1 MTTEITK
8 CDTITALRIFFQNML
23 IIGERAY
30 NQNKDGWQKFIRFQ
44 LFEKECCLAFYSFGH
59 IADGGFCRKYWP
71 CLYVETQSILGRHD
85 YEEWGYN
92 KTDHYINGGVTFSNE
107 TLPTC
112 GDTRWVGCDFNHG
125 CNLHNTD
132 DVLIER
138 MIESIQGLI
147 EIA

>member
-59 IADGGFCRKYWP
+59 IADGGFCRKFWP
-71 CLYVETQSILGRHD
+71 CLYVETISSLGHSD
-85 YEEWGYN
+85 YEEWNYN
-92 KTDHYINGGVTFSNE
+92 NTNHRINGGVTFTNE
-107 TLPTC
+107 ILPTC
-112 GDTRWVGCDFNHG
+112 DDIKWVGCDFNHG
-125 CNLHNTD
+125 FNRNDSNEEL
-132 DVLIER
+132 VES